1 MSSAGP
7 TTKRAEAGG
16 GGYKFFET
24 SFLLS
29 SEFETRHKS
38 SQQPLL
44 PSPSFINSDGCN
56 CVVLSLTASSHQG
69 RLHINTVIAHFAH
82 CHRSPRYLQVPP
94 IAHPTNRL
102 SWPRTEQVSLT
113 WFLAAWLASAAALC
127 IASHRIHTEG
137 NWAFFEAGW
146 LPCLT
151 GLDSTPNHLQ
161 RETPTVFSCSRP
173 ISVHFL
179 PFFFLSFFFLSFS
192 FSFPIAALPSSC
204 TRAGDARRLAM
215 AGATTVIAI
224 AIASATV
231 TATVAAAALTR
242 AAPTT
247 EMATTAG
254 RGRVFICEPARL
266 ALATAPLACLRCGR
280 RTSWDYGL
288 TLACA
293 RFPTTQIKKIP
304 RVLLLPET

>member
-7 TTKRAEAGG
+7 TTKRAEGG

-179 PFFFLSFFFLSFS
+179 PFFFLSFFFSFLFLFLSHS
-192 FSFPIAALPSSC
+192 RPPLVMYQGRRRSSS
-204 TRAGDARRLAM
+204 RDGGGYDRDRDRDRVRDRDRDRRSRSPYARRPDDRD
-215 AGATTVIAI
+215 GDY
-224 AIASATV
+224 
-231 TATVAAAALTR
+231 
-242 AAPTT
+242 
-247 EMATTAG
+247 
-254 RGRVFICEPARL
+254 
-266 ALATAPLACLRCGR
+266 R
-280 RTSWDYGL
+280 RSRKGIYL
-288 TLACA
+288 
-293 RFPTTQIKKIP
+293 
-304 RVLLLPET
+304 